1 MLVPVLLRITHWT
14 KSELLVSPDCS
25 FLTNRAGCVWLLRE
39 HFYSIWVYRL
49 TFVNCPV
56 IISSPFIYL
65 FFTFIFLGH
74 GRSKRSHNI
83 TNFSAC
89 SQESITTTTGCL
101 SKKNAIQINSQ
112 RHVRYNL
119 NCTYR
124 THACLYIV
132 NCYPTG
138 QGIYK
143 CDKISHFEDYLDF
156 CCDLVCWQ

>member
-25 FLTNRAGCVWLLRE
+25 FLTDRAGCVRLLRE
-39 HFYSIWVYRL
+39 LFTVYEYIVL
-49 TFVNCPV
+49 PF
-56 IISSPFIYL
+56 SSPFIYL

-83 TNFSAC
+83 TDLSVC
-89 SQESITTTTGCL
+89 SGESITTTMGCL
-101 SKKNAIQINSQ
+101 SKKNAIQRNSGT
-112 RHVRYNL
+112 HVRYNL
-119 NCTYR
+119 TCTYR

-138 QGIYK
+138 QGNYI
-143 CDKISHFEDYLDF
+143 CEDIDHFMNYLDF
-156 CCDLVCWQ
+156 CCDLVC